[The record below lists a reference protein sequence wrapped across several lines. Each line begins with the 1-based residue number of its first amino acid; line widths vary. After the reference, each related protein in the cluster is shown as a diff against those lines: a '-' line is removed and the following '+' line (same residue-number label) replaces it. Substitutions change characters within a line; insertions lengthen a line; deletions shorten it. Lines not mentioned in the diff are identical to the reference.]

1 MVKVLFTLLVGGL
14 CGMKPNAEMGHE
26 HGNT

>member
-1 MVKVLFTLLVGGL
+1 MVKVLFTLLVGGVY
-14 CGMKPNAEMGHE
+14 GMKPRAEMGHE